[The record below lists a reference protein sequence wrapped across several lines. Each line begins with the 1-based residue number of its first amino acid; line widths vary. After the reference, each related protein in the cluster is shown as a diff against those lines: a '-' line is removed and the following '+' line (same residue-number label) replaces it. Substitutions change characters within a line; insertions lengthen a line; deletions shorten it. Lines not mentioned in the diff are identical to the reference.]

1 MQIQT
6 PLLTC
11 EPSTWRIVVIDD
23 NVESL
28 KLVDALF
35 RARGISIK
43 TYDNVPDGLQAIRDG
58 NANILL
64 LDLML
69 PGDASGWELHS
80 QLYDKDKE
88 NLADT
93 ILIVAFTGLTEKRDL
108 ERAIE
113 QGFEGL
119 LTKPFDPLKIFI
131 LLGAFVGQFLAR
143 RGRKCL
149 PIP

>member
-1 MQIQT
+1 MQIQPPT
-6 PLLTC
+6 LTC
-11 EPSTWRIVVIDD
+11 DPITWRIVVIDD
-23 NVESL
+23 NLESL

-35 RARGISIK
+35 RARGIAIK
-43 TYDNVPDGLQAIRDG
+43 TYDNVIEGLQAIRDG
-58 NANILL
+58 NVNILL
-64 LDLML
+64 LDLIL
-69 PGDASGWELHS
+69 PGPASGWEIHS
-80 QLYDKDKE
+80 QLYDPDKE

-93 ILIVAFTGLTEKRDL
+93 ILIVAFTALTEKKDL

-131 LLGAFVGQFLAR
+131 LLGAFVGAFLAR
-143 RGRKCL
+143 RGRPCL

>member
-1 MQIQT
+1 MQIQS

-11 EPSTWRIVVIDD
+11 SPDTWRIVVIDD
-23 NVESL
+23 SVESL

-35 RARGISIK
+35 RARGISIQ
-43 TYDNVPDGLQAIRDG
+43 TYDNVIDGLQAIRDG

-69 PGDASGWELHS
+69 PGDFSGWELHS
-80 QLYDKDKE
+80 QLYDRDKE

-131 LLGAFVGQFLAR
+131 LLGAFVGAFLAR
-143 RGRKCL
+143 RGRPCL